1 MRAMLALLAGL
12 VATSTCAPRAC
23 ASEEWAYEAF
33 QPIWTANEIRCSRV
47 TRLTVNSG
55 DPGVMAVL
63 ATCDS
68 SLVPSD
74 YGPVQRNAAFA
85 VGLEAEVKF
94 SRQNDSGLFG
104 DTLRVVLRA
113 TRPSASVDDF
123 GLEGIAETTV
133 QCLLANAAQSPAIR
147 FVALR
152 GEGAD
157 SLRRL
162 GGLSSTKRYRSG
174 PLTRRHGL

>member
-12 VATSTCAPRAC
+12 VATAACAPRAC

-47 TRLTVNSG
+47 TRLTFNSVA
-55 DPGVMAVL
+55 PGAMAVL

-74 YGPVQRNAAFA
+74 SGPVQRNAAFA
-85 VGLEAEVKF
+85 VGLETDVTF
-94 SRQNDSGLFG
+94 TQQNFTGLFG

-113 TRPSASVDDF
+113 TRPPADLGDF
-123 GLEGIAETTV
+123 SFEQIAEITV
-133 QCLLANAAQSPAIR
+133 QCLLANAAQSPEIR
-147 FVALR
+147 YVALR

-162 GGLSSTKRYRSG
+162 GGLFSTKRYRSG
-174 PLTRRHGL
+174 PLTRRHQ